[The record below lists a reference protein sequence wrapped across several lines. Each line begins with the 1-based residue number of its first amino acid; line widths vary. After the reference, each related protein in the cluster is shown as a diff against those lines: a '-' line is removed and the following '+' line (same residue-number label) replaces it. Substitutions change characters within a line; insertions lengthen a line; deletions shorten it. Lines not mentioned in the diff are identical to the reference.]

1 MITDLTPREAMTD
14 YLLSMGGHLERN
26 TIIFHRSALR
36 QLVNYMEDQRI
47 DLSEFRTRHFR
58 QYLDWRAKTGSS
70 ETTRYHDSCCARL
83 FLEYCRKEGYI
94 PDNPLSS
101 LKFRKPPHK
110 LEYVPNDEEVRKLLH
125 ATLTRRRTSH
135 NANARYSCQ
144 TDRTYFERWDH
155 AMILGYIETGCRLS
169 ELCKLLLED
178 VDFNSKTITF
188 RDTKTDQDRAIPVSD
203 KWIAAAKR
211 YLTVRPKGALS
222 RTFFVTTYGNPVKPG
237 WMCDKV
243 KDYAE
248 YAGVPLCTA
257 QAIRRWRLTKLA
269 HENILVASLIG
280 GNSVSVIRRHY
291 LQPDLNAMRRVME
304 KTLGEAPQVRS
315 RKLV

>member
-1 MITDLTPREAMTD
+1 MDD
-14 YLLSMGGHLERN
+14 YLLSLGGTHESN
-26 TIIFHRSALR
+26 TVIFHRSALR
-36 QLVNYMEDQRI
+36 QLVYYMEAESI
-47 DLSEFRTRHFR
+47 ELSAFRARHFR
-58 QYLDWRAKTGSS
+58 QYLDYRAKDGAS

-94 PDNPLSS
+94 TDNPLGS

-110 LEYVPNDEEVRKLLH
+110 LEYVPSDEEIRKLLA
-125 ATLTRRRTSH
+125 ATLTRRKPTH
-135 NANARYSCQ
+135 NPLAKYTTQ
-144 TDRTYFERWDH
+144 TDRTYYERWDH

-178 VDFNSKTITF
+178 VDFHSKTITF
-188 RDTKTDQDRAIPVSD
+188 RDTKTDQDRTIPVSD
-203 KWIAAAKR
+203 KWIDAAKR
-211 YLTVRPKGALS
+211 YLVVRPKKAPS

-291 LQPDLNAMRRVME
+291 LRPDLNVMRSVME
-304 KTLGEAPQVRS
+304 KTLGDAPKVRQ